1 MSTGS
6 TVVGIDVQILTG
18 AVTVGLAGWTDTT
31 GARAATPYR
40 TGRADTVTV
49 GLAGWTDTTGA
60 RAATPYRT
68 DDTGT
73 IAVGLP

>member
-40 TGRADTVTV
+40 T
-49 GLAGWTDTTGA
+49 
-60 RAATPYRT
+60 